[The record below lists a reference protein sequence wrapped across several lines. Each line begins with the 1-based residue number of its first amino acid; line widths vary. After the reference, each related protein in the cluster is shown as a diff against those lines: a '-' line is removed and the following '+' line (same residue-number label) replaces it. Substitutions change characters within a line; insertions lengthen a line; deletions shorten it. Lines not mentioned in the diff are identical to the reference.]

1 MASYKVEN
9 IESVDELL
17 DNKTNEDVGVE
28 PMIFAPDEPRV
39 TVTERVLNI
48 PDELQTI
55 GVEND
60 NNVERIYFE
69 IPRYFDE
76 VNDLSEFNFYIN
88 YLNANQ
94 EPNQYHCTDLEV
106 EGDNV
111 VFSWLT
117 SENVYAYRG
126 IVRFIVYAVASDNR
140 KWNTTVAELN
150 VLEGLETEGQIIDN
164 NPDIIN
170 ELINLQEQFE
180 EALDTIEQQQSTIEA
195 QQSTISSQQ
204 TTITN
209 QQNKI
214 TEQQDQIDN
223 AIEVMGD
230 YEIVQDNP
238 TQIRFKKG
246 DGTYGDT
253 VNLGDNLA
261 SKSMVNAGYD
271 TYSGNSYSGSA
282 SDYGIEIGKASG
294 AYEQVTTNGYQLF
307 DASKIAT
314 KSKGG
319 ATVTYNGDGSFTVS
333 GNGQLTNAWVTF
345 YDLSYESFLKLCKDP
360 TKVSLNN
367 NGVSNPSFTLVVQK
381 VSDGTVVAS
390 VSNGKT
396 VDVSSF
402 LSDDY
407 RFRFQF
413 YGANGSTIVVGITKP
428 MLYCQGDGTW
438 EPFTGGEPSPNPNY
452 AQEPKFFEPTEF
464 VSHSKNLLDNDNIAN
479 YFDKNYGTYNGYKI
493 KNLKPNTKYIMSTNV
508 PKSEPATL
516 YFGGIIT
523 SINGVYVNIPKT
535 MSTNKNGEI
544 DFYIRTDNSSGYNLD
559 DFVNGKYYIQLEE
572 GENATPYNDYKGQ
585 STTPL
590 DIILRALPNGV
601 CDTYEDGI
609 VTRRIGKVVFDG
621 SDDGYRVNNYTSP
634 SSSTNNFG
642 YYIITINGIVN
653 VGSSSNIKSFL
664 VNKLQKVINPPAAEE
679 MSCYQVSTSIIVFT
693 NQYITKEEFNSFL
706 QSNPIEVWYE
716 LEIPTTEYYS
726 FPIIP
731 SYFPYTNAWHDSEVE
746 ASDLTWFINTYARNS
761 EYTDE
766 FLQKFFALQRTGK
779 VYTVRFPLWNTS
791 QSPVGEKL
799 HHNVGLTCTPST
811 DTVVGQDDYESI
823 PLFKTY
829 DVNAYVDDTGKIH
842 VTAFKGDENFRD
854 VGKVDVFVLGMSY
867 YERYWEGN
875 GYWYYSRTDSP
886 KDGYKIARE
895 CVGNDGRIMPYALY
909 SKYVSGEIDGTLY
922 SSKGLKPRRNMSY
935 NVSESEYHKRGKY
948 YGGGK
953 TSLYKYLLTTFYLK
967 YATLNTQS
975 VMQGTSNYSYQY
987 ACVQAENNVKRVV
1000 LTTAQANNFVVGSY
1014 VSIGEKGGN
1023 SSVDRGNSYMH
1034 NIADSVKILS
1044 IESVGD
1050 SNSAINVDVEE
1061 PFDTTTTT
1069 YISTM
1074 HWCSG
1079 FSDDVLGRDGSPSS
1093 LTDAK
1098 HPMVLQGIETM
1109 VGGYEVM
1116 GNAIMDITSSTG
1128 TRKPYIINDNS
1139 KIIQSVTNIKS
1150 TYETSNDIQ
1159 PTTLN
1164 AWNYITEMKLDI
1176 ENGYFGI
1183 TKAGVSGSGSTVGF
1197 CDGLYVDNST
1207 SGQRELLALGALG
1220 SGVHD
1225 GLSCLHA
1232 HSSLSNARWAI
1243 LSRLSI

>member
-17 DNKTNEDVGVE
+17 GNKTNEDVGIE

-39 TVTERVLNI
+39 TINERVLEI
-48 PDELQTI
+48 PDELKTI

-126 IVRFIVYAVASDNR
+126 IVRFIVYAVATDNR

-164 NPDIIN
+164 NPDIID
-170 ELINLQEQFE
+170 ELINLKPQVED
-180 EALDTIEQQQSTIEA
+180 ALERIDEQQDAIKA

-214 TEQQDQIDN
+214 AEQQDQIDD
-223 AIEVMGD
+223 AIDVMGD
-230 YEIVQDNP
+230 YEVVQDNP

-246 DGTYGDT
+246 NGTYGDT

-294 AYEQVTTNGYQLF
+294 AYEQEGTPTPESPIEPKFFEPKHVNTNGGNLF
-307 DASKIAT
+307 DASKIPT
-314 KSKGG
+314 KSQGG
-319 ATVTYNGDGSFTVS
+319 ATVTNNGDGSFTISGS
-333 GNGQLTNAWVTF
+333 GNLSSDFNMNVICPLKVKAGKCILECFADKGTYPYFEIQLKEEGGTTIKTFVMSSTTNTHEVT
-345 YDLSYESFLKLCKDP
+345 LSEEEAQKI
-360 TKVSLNN
+360 TKMNI
-367 NGVSNPSFTLVVQK
+367 
-381 VSDGTVVAS
+381 
-390 VSNGKT
+390 
-396 VDVSSF
+396 
-402 LSDDY
+402 Y
-407 RFRFQF
+407 F
-413 YGANGSTIVVGITKP
+413 YGYSGKPIVTGTIKP
-428 MLYCQGDGTW
+428 MLYQDGDGTW
-438 EPFTGGEPSPNPNY
+438 YPF
-452 AQEPKFFEPTEF
+452 
-464 VSHSKNLLDNDNIAN
+464 
-479 YFDKNYGTYNGYKI
+479 
-493 KNLKPNTKYIMSTNV
+493 
-508 PKSEPATL
+508 
-516 YFGGIIT
+516 
-523 SINGVYVNIPKT
+523 
-535 MSTNKNGEI
+535 
-544 DFYIRTDNSSGYNLD
+544 
-559 DFVNGKYYIQLEE
+559 
-572 GENATPYNDYKGQ
+572 NAD
-585 STTPL
+585 STPL
-590 DIILRALPNGV
+590 NLTLRALPNGV
-601 CDTYEDGI
+601 CETYENGVI
-609 VTRRIGKVVFDG
+609 TRKVGFIEFDG
-621 SDDGYRVNNYTSP
+621 SSDENWVSYNSNKVFAIVITSRKY
-634 SSSTNNFG
+634 SSSQNHVGDLLCDKLENISYLNAYNGVAQGIGGYTNNL
-642 YYIITINGIVN
+642 IGIHLN
-653 VGSSSNIKSFL
+653 DKSVTDIL
-664 VNKLQKVINPPAAEE
+664 
-679 MSCYQVSTSIIVFT
+679 
-693 NQYITKEEFNSFL
+693 SFKAYL
-706 QSNPIEVWYE
+706 QSHPIKVWYE
-716 LEIPTTEYYS
+716 LAEPTTEQVDL
-726 FPIIP
+726 PVIP
-731 SYFPYTNAWHDSEVE
+731 SYSTYTNAWHDSEVE

-779 VYTVRFPLWNTS
+779 VYTVKFPLWNTS
-791 QSPVGEKL
+791 QSPIGEKL
-799 HHNVGLTCTPST
+799 HHNTGLNCTPST

-842 VTAFKGDENFRD
+842 VTAFKGDNNFKD

-867 YERYWEGN
+867 YERFWEEN

-909 SKYVSGEIDGTLY
+909 SKYVSGEIDGALY

-975 VMQGTSNYSYQY
+975 VMQGTSNYNYQY
-987 ACVQAENNVKRVV
+987 ACAQTENGVKRVV

-1044 IESVGD
+1044 IESISD

-1061 PFDTTTTT
+1061 EFDTTATT

-1079 FSDDVLGRDGSPSS
+1079 FSDDILGRDGSPSS

-1098 HPMVLQGIETM
+1098 HPMVLQGIECM

-1116 GNAIMDITSSTG
+1116 GNAIMDITSLKG

-1139 KIIQSVTNIKS
+1139 KIIQSATDIKS

-1183 TKAGVSGSGSTVGF
+1183 TKAGVDGSGSAVGF
-1197 CDGLYVDNST
+1197 CDGLYVDSGT
-1207 SGQRELLALGALG
+1207 SGQREFLALGALG
-1220 SGVHD
+1220 SGVAG
-1225 GLSCLHA
+1225 GLSYLYA
-1232 HSSLSNARWAI
+1232 TYSLSLASWFI

>member
-1 MASYKVEN
+1 MAKYNVEN
-9 IESVDELL
+9 IKSVDEIL
-17 DNKTNEDVGVE
+17 DNNTNEDLGIQ

-94 EPNQYHCTDLEV
+94 EPNQYHCTDVEV

-117 SENVYAYRG
+117 SEHVYAYRG
-126 IVRFIVYAVASDNR
+126 IVRFIVYAVATDNR

-214 TEQQDQIDN
+214 TEQQTQIDN
-223 AIEVMGD
+223 AIDIMGD

-246 DGTYGDT
+246 NGTYGDT

-271 TYSGNSYSGSA
+271 TYSGNSYSGNA

-294 AYEQVTTNGYQLF
+294 NYEQEGTPTP
-307 DASKIAT
+307 
-314 KSKGG
+314 
-319 ATVTYNGDGSFTVS
+319 
-333 GNGQLTNAWVTF
+333 
-345 YDLSYESFLKLCKDP
+345 ESP
-360 TKVSLNN
+360 V
-367 NGVSNPSFTLVVQK
+367 
-381 VSDGTVVAS
+381 
-390 VSNGKT
+390 
-396 VDVSSF
+396 
-402 LSDDY
+402 
-407 RFRFQF
+407 
-413 YGANGSTIVVGITKP
+413 
-428 MLYCQGDGTW
+428 
-438 EPFTGGEPSPNPNY
+438 
-452 AQEPKFFEPTEF
+452 EPKFFEPKHII
-464 VSHSKNLLDNDNIAN
+464 SSGNNLYPLDNFANLNSNITIDDDGWFVINHTNNTGGNEFFNIFHKPIKELKKNSN
-479 YFDKNYGTYNGYKI
+479 YYFTIELEKNIFIGSPI
-493 KNLKPNTKYIMSTNV
+493 LYINSL
-508 PKSEPATL
+508 E
-516 YFGGIIT
+516 
-523 SINGVYVNIPKT
+523 VNSSNRT
-535 MSTNKNGEI
+535 QFKNGDTAFRFDSDNKTVLLTTKESFDSLQYYLLRTYLYIPNGSSI
-544 DFYIRTDNSSGYNLD
+544 DFKFRITLSP
-559 DFVNGKYYIQLEE
+559 I
-572 GENATPYNDYKGQ
+572 ENASFETYK
-585 STTPL
+585 SIYTTPL
-590 DIILRALPNGV
+590 SLILRALPNGV
-601 CDTYEDGI
+601 KDTYENGV
-609 VTRRIGKVVFDG
+609 VTRRIKEITFDG
-621 SDDGYRVNNYTSP
+621 SSDENWISMYNIGNTNRFRFELSNNLSASTANGICDKLPFEGNHTNDKEHFYTQ
-634 SSSTNNFG
+634 TNNIF
-642 YYIITINGIVN
+642 I
-653 VGSSSNIKSFL
+653 FL
-664 VNKLQKVINPPAAEE
+664 NKERANSIEE
-679 MSCYQVSTSIIVFT
+679 LRSY
-693 NQYITKEEFNSFL
+693 L
-706 QSNPIEVWYE
+706 QSNPIKVWYQ
-716 LEIPTTEYYS
+716 LATPTTEGIEL
-726 FPIIP
+726 PIIP
-731 SYFPYTNAWHDSEVE
+731 SYYPYTNAWHDSEVE

-779 VYTVRFPLWNTS
+779 VYTVKFPLWNTS

-811 DTVVGQDDYESI
+811 DTVAGQDDYESI

-829 DVNAYVDDTGKIH
+829 DVNAYVDDIGKVH
-842 VTAFKGDENFRD
+842 VTAFKGDNNFKD

-867 YERYWEGN
+867 YERFWEEN

-886 KDGYKIARE
+886 KDGYTIARE

-975 VMQGTSNYSYQY
+975 IMQGTSNYSYQY
-987 ACVQAENNVKRVV
+987 ACAQAENGVKRVV

-1014 VSIGEKGGN
+1014 VSIGEKGSN

-1050 SNSAINVDVEE
+1050 SNSAINVDIEE

-1074 HWCSG
+1074 HWRSG

-1128 TRKPYIINDNS
+1128 TRKPYVINDNS

-1183 TKAGVSGSGSTVGF
+1183 TKAGVSGSGSAVGF
-1197 CDGLYVDNST
+1197 CDGLYVDSGT
-1207 SGQRELLALGALG
+1207 SGQREFLAVGGLG
-1220 SGVHD
+1220 SGSAV
-1225 GLSCLHA
+1225 GLSYLYA
-1232 HSSLSNARWAI
+1232 DYSLSIAGWFI

>member
-1 MASYKVEN
+1 MAKYNVEN
-9 IESVDELL
+9 IKSVDEIL
-17 DNKTNEDVGVE
+17 DNNTNEDLGIQ

-39 TVTERVLNI
+39 TINERVLDI
-48 PDELQTI
+48 PDELKTI

-126 IVRFIVYAVASDNR
+126 IVRFIVYAVATDNR

-223 AIEVMGD
+223 AIDVMGD

-294 AYEQVTTNGYQLF
+294 AYEQEGTPTPESPIEPKFFEPSNVNTNGGNLF
-307 DASKIAT
+307 DASKLPT
-314 KSKGG
+314 TTQGG
-319 ATVTYNGDGSFTVS
+319 ATVTNNGDGSFTVEGS
-333 GNGQLTNAWVTF
+333 GTTTDIFNNYVDLTKK
-345 YDLSYESFLKLCKDP
+345 ESLKLLKIGKLYLSGGFSTPRFDVLIHTSSGFKELIMGET
-360 TKVSLNN
+360 TKFIDITREIL
-367 NGVSNPSFTLVVQK
+367 
-381 VSDGTVVAS
+381 
-390 VSNGKT
+390 
-396 VDVSSF
+396 
-402 LSDDY
+402 DDTNFY
-407 RFRFQF
+407 IRFRF
-413 YGANGSTIVVGITKP
+413 YASNGSAIKTGIIKP
-428 MLYCQGDGTW
+428 MVYQDGDGTW
-438 EPFTGGEPSPNPNY
+438 YPFN
-452 AQEPKFFEPTEF
+452 
-464 VSHSKNLLDNDNIAN
+464 AN
-479 YFDKNYGTYNGYKI
+479 
-493 KNLKPNTKYIMSTNV
+493 S
-508 PKSEPATL
+508 
-516 YFGGIIT
+516 
-523 SINGVYVNIPKT
+523 
-535 MSTNKNGEI
+535 
-544 DFYIRTDNSSGYNLD
+544 
-559 DFVNGKYYIQLEE
+559 
-572 GENATPYNDYKGQ
+572 
-585 STTPL
+585 TPL
-590 DIILRALPNGV
+590 SLTLRALPNGV
-601 CDTYEDGI
+601 KDTYEDDMI
-609 VTRRIGKVVFDG
+609 TRRIGEIEFDG
-621 SDDGYRVNNYTSP
+621 SSDENWKYSSLAKAFYTPASEHGAKYQQFILCDRFGKASGTEKYENKKCAIDG
-634 SSSTNNFG
+634 
-642 YYIITINGIVN
+642 
-653 VGSSSNIKSFL
+653 
-664 VNKLQKVINPPAAEE
+664 
-679 MSCYQVSTSIIVFT
+679 VSLWFKYDSLGQSVDAWKTW
-693 NQYITKEEFNSFL
+693 L
-706 QSNPIEVWYE
+706 QSNPIKVWYE
-716 LEIPTTEYYS
+716 LAEPTTEQVDL
-726 FPIIP
+726 PVIP
-731 SYFPYTNAWHDSEVE
+731 SYYPFTNAWHDSEVE

-779 VYTVRFPLWNTS
+779 VYTVKFPLWNTS

-829 DVNAYVDDTGKIH
+829 DVNAYVDDIGKVH
-842 VTAFKGDENFRD
+842 VTAFKGDDNFKD

-867 YERYWEGN
+867 YERFWEEN

-975 VMQGTSNYSYQY
+975 VMQGTSNYNYQY

-1044 IESVGD
+1044 IESISD

-1061 PFDTTTTT
+1061 EFDTTATT

-1079 FSDDVLGRDGSPSS
+1079 FSDDILGRDGSPSS

-1098 HPMVLQGIETM
+1098 HPMVLQGIECM

-1116 GNAIMDITSSTG
+1116 GNAIMDITSSEG
-1128 TRKPYIINDNS
+1128 TRKPYIINDSS
-1139 KIIQSVTNIKS
+1139 KIIQSVTDIKS
-1150 TYETSNDIQ
+1150 TYKTSNDIQ

-1164 AWNYITEMKLDI
+1164 AFNYIIEMKLDI

-1183 TKAGVSGSGSTVGF
+1183 TKAGVDGSGSAVGF
-1197 CDGLYVDNST
+1197 CDGLYVDSGT
-1207 SGQRELLALGALG
+1207 SGQREFLALGFLG
-1220 SGVHD
+1220 SGAND
-1225 GLSCLHA
+1225 GLSFLFA
-1232 HSSLSNARWAI
+1232 ASSLSVAVWRF

>member
-17 DNKTNEDVGVE
+17 GNKTNEDVGIE

-39 TVTERVLNI
+39 TINERVLEI
-48 PDELQTI
+48 PDELKTI

-126 IVRFIVYAVASDNR
+126 IVRFIVYAVATDNR

-214 TEQQDQIDN
+214 TEQQEQIDDS
-223 AIEVMGD
+223 IEVMGD
-230 YEIVQDNP
+230 YEIVQENP

-246 DGTYGDT
+246 DGTYGNT

-271 TYSGNSYSGSA
+271 TYSGNSYSGST

-294 AYEQVTTNGYQLF
+294 AYEQEGTPTP
-307 DASKIAT
+307 
-314 KSKGG
+314 
-319 ATVTYNGDGSFTVS
+319 
-333 GNGQLTNAWVTF
+333 
-345 YDLSYESFLKLCKDP
+345 ESP
-360 TKVSLNN
+360 
-367 NGVSNPSFTLVVQK
+367 
-381 VSDGTVVAS
+381 
-390 VSNGKT
+390 
-396 VDVSSF
+396 
-402 LSDDY
+402 
-407 RFRFQF
+407 
-413 YGANGSTIVVGITKP
+413 I
-428 MLYCQGDGTW
+428 
-438 EPFTGGEPSPNPNY
+438 
-452 AQEPKFFEPTEF
+452 EPKFFEP
-464 VSHSKNLLDNDNIAN
+464 KNGYSFGKNIINQFDLDKYNKEVEPIYNRYTIKGLIPNAN
-479 YFDKNYGTYNGYKI
+479 YT
-493 KNLKPNTKYIMSTNV
+493 MSSNV
-508 PKSEPATL
+508 PETSNATL
-516 YFGGIIT
+516 YFAGAT
-523 SINGVYVNIPKT
+523 TAKNGVFINKPKT
-535 MSTNKNGEI
+535 FKT
-544 DFYIRTDNSSGYNLD
+544 DFSGSIVFLVRTDDTSGYKLE
-559 DFVNGKYYIQLEE
+559 DFENGTYYIMLNE
-572 GENATPYNDYKGQ
+572 GETAQEYVPFKGQ
-585 STTPL
+585 DTTPL
-590 DIILRALPNGV
+590 DITLRALPNGV
-601 CDTYEDGI
+601 CDTYEDGVI
-609 VTRRIGKVVFDG
+609 TRRIGVANFDG
-621 SDDGYRVNNYTSP
+621 SGDEAWQFLTLPGLNQFYTTIENMKYDGNSIPILCNKFKSILIKNRQYNYNTIYSGE
-634 SSSTNNFG
+634 TTFG
-642 YYIITINGIVN
+642 INIEA
-653 VGSSSNIKSFL
+653 
-664 VNKLQKVINPPAAEE
+664 PTD
-679 MSCYQVSTSIIVFT
+679 VSGWKTW
-693 NQYITKEEFNSFL
+693 L
-706 QSNPIEVWYE
+706 QSNPITVWYE
-716 LEIPTTEYYS
+716 LAEPYTEQCNL
-726 FPIIP
+726 PVIP

-746 ASDLTWFINTYARNS
+746 ASDLTWFINTYARNN

-779 VYTVRFPLWNTS
+779 VYTVKFPLWNTS

-829 DVNAYVDDTGKIH
+829 DVNAYVDDIGKVH
-842 VTAFKGDENFRD
+842 VTAFKGDDNFKD

-867 YERYWEGN
+867 YERFWEEN

-1139 KIIQSVTNIKS
+1139 KIIQNATDIKT

-1159 PTTLN
+1159 PTTLS

-1183 TKAGVSGSGSTVGF
+1183 TKAGVSGSGSAVGF
-1197 CDGLYVDNST
+1197 CDGLYVDSGT
-1207 SGQRELLALGALG
+1207 SGQIRLNTHLQALLNL
-1220 SGVHD
+1220 
-1225 GLSCLHA
+1225 
-1232 HSSLSNARWAI
+1232 
-1243 LSRLSI
+1243 

>member
-1 MASYKVEN
+1 MAKYNVEN
-9 IESVDELL
+9 IKSVDEIL
-17 DNKTNEDVGVE
+17 DNNTNEYLGIQ

-126 IVRFIVYAVASDNR
+126 IVRFIVYAVATDNR

-214 TEQQDQIDN
+214 TEQQEQIDDS
-223 AIEVMGD
+223 IEVMGD
-230 YEIVQDNP
+230 YEVVQDNP

-294 AYEQVTTNGYQLF
+294 AYEQEGTPTP
-307 DASKIAT
+307 
-314 KSKGG
+314 
-319 ATVTYNGDGSFTVS
+319 
-333 GNGQLTNAWVTF
+333 
-345 YDLSYESFLKLCKDP
+345 ESP
-360 TKVSLNN
+360 
-367 NGVSNPSFTLVVQK
+367 
-381 VSDGTVVAS
+381 
-390 VSNGKT
+390 
-396 VDVSSF
+396 
-402 LSDDY
+402 
-407 RFRFQF
+407 
-413 YGANGSTIVVGITKP
+413 I
-428 MLYCQGDGTW
+428 
-438 EPFTGGEPSPNPNY
+438 
-452 AQEPKFFEPTEF
+452 EPKFFEPKNGYSVGKNMFDKDNVVANNGVSGVDGTFLSQTGTYRTDYIDINSDF
-464 VSHSKNLLDNDNIAN
+464 VSIFISGNKTSQTATSEVLAWYDNEKNFISGERMERDGV
-479 YFDKNYGTYNGYKI
+479 F
-493 KNLKPNTKYIMSTNV
+493 PN
-508 PKSEPATL
+508 KSYEIPSNA
-516 YFGGIIT
+516 
-523 SINGVYVNIPKT
+523 SYVIFNFR
-535 MSTNKNGEI
+535 NEDI
-544 DFYIRTDNSSGYNLD
+544 DE
-559 DFVNGKYYIQLEE
+559 IQLSYGSTEQPY
-572 GENATPYNDYKGQ
+572 TPFVGQ

-590 DIILRALPNGV
+590 NITLRALPNGV
-601 CDTYEDGI
+601 CDTYENGVI
-609 VTRRIGKVVFDG
+609 TRRIGKVVFDG
-621 SDDGYRVNNYTSP
+621 SDMSGWEYNATL
-634 SSSTNNFG
+634 TNTYQFSINLNANG
-642 YYIITINGIVN
+642 TNGANGI
-653 VGSSSNIKSFL
+653 SNRFEFIDNHNDIEHIKIAS
-664 VNKLQKVINPPAAEE
+664 NG
-679 MSCYQVSTSIIVFT
+679 
-693 NQYITKEEFNSFL
+693 YIYLHIKKDRLNGRTIDDLKTWL
-706 QSNPIEVWYE
+706 YSNPIDVYYE
-716 LEIPTTEYYS
+716 LSTPITEYYS

-731 SYFPYTNAWHDSEVE
+731 SYFNYTNAWHDSEVE

-779 VYTVRFPLWNTS
+779 VYTVKFPLWDTS

-867 YERYWEGN
+867 YERFWEEN

-886 KDGYKIARE
+886 KEGYTIARE
-895 CVGNDGRIMPYALY
+895 CIGNDGSTKPYALY
-909 SKYVSGEIDGTLY
+909 SKYISGEIDGVLY

-975 VMQGTSNYSYQY
+975 VMQGTSNYNYQY
-987 ACVQAENNVKRVV
+987 ACAQTENGVKRVV

-1044 IESVGD
+1044 IESISD

-1061 PFDTTTTT
+1061 EFDTTATT

-1079 FSDDVLGRDGSPSS
+1079 FSDDILGRDGSPSS

-1098 HPMVLQGIETM
+1098 HPMVLQGIECM

-1116 GNAIMDITSSTG
+1116 GNAIMDITSLKG

-1139 KIIQSVTNIKS
+1139 KIIQSATDIKS

-1183 TKAGVSGSGSTVGF
+1183 TKAGVDGSGSAVGF
-1197 CDGLYVDNST
+1197 CDGLYVDGGA
-1207 SGQRELLALGALG
+1207 SGQREFLAFGNLWY
-1220 SGVHD
+1220 GVYD
-1225 GLSCLHA
+1225 GLSCLRA
-1232 HSSLSNARWAI
+1232 SSSLSNAYWYI

>member
-1 MASYKVEN
+1 MAKYNVEN
-9 IESVDELL
+9 IKSVDEIL
-17 DNKTNEDVGVE
+17 DNNTNEDLGIQ

-94 EPNQYHCTDLEV
+94 EPNQYHCTDVEV

-117 SENVYAYRG
+117 SKNVYAYRG
-126 IVRFIVYAVASDNR
+126 IVRFIVYAVATDNR

-214 TEQQDQIDN
+214 TEQQEQIDDS
-223 AIEVMGD
+223 IEVMGD
-230 YEIVQDNP
+230 YEVVQDNP

-294 AYEQVTTNGYQLF
+294 NYEQVTTTGKNLF
-307 DASKIAT
+307 DINEINTIGSNLINNGNG
-314 KSKGG
+314 SL
-319 ATVTYNGDGSFTVS
+319 TVKTNSSSSGVSSNVLLSEACPTLEVGKTYTLQANSTGSNKFIYLSGINVSLYFGSSFTVTQSHLDSMILFYAS
-333 GNGQLTNAWVTF
+333 GTDTSATI
-345 YDLSYESFLKLCKDP
+345 
-360 TKVSLNN
+360 
-367 NGVSNPSFTLVVQK
+367 
-381 VSDGTVVAS
+381 SDIQIELGS
-390 VSNGKT
+390 VST
-396 VDVSSF
+396 
-402 LSDDY
+402 DY
-407 RFRFQF
+407 
-413 YGANGSTIVVGITKP
+413 
-428 MLYCQGDGTW
+428 
-438 EPFTGGEPSPNPNY
+438 EPFTGGEPSPSPDY
-452 AQEPKFFEPTEF
+452 AQEPKFFEPKHVNTNGGNLF
-464 VSHSKNLLDNDNIAN
+464 DASKIPNKTHGGATVTNNHDGSFTISGNGNITTGNYDLRMDLTHEETIKLL
-479 YFDKNYGTYNGYKI
+479 KVGT
-493 KNLKPNTKYIMSTNV
+493 LKCNFEIV
-508 PKSEPATL
+508 SEP
-516 YFGGIIT
+516 YFYILI
-523 SINGVYVNIPKT
+523 V
-535 MSTNKNGEI
+535 NKNGVIKEI
-544 DFYIRTDNSSGYNLD
+544 NGITTGLKTLDITQEYLNDDSFYLRYGFYGILNKPIKSGTIKPMVYQDGDGAWL
-559 DFVNGKYYIQLEE
+559 
-572 GENATPYNDYKGQ
+572 PYNAD
-585 STTPL
+585 STPL
-590 DIILRALPNGV
+590 DITLRALPNGV
-601 CDTYEDGI
+601 CDTYENRVI
-609 VTRRIGKVVFDG
+609 TRRVGVYIADTIDSLQIQV
-621 SDDGYRVNNYTSP
+621 
-634 SSSTNNFG
+634 SSGRKFFALTPENKKYQG
-642 YYIITINGIVN
+642 GMT
-653 VGSSSNIKSFL
+653 SFL
-664 VNKLQKVINPPAAEE
+664 CNKIQKTEADTQDDCIYQNPLNFVIVGTIDDTLETFKEKFLN
-679 MSCYQVSTSIIVFT
+679 TIV
-693 NQYITKEEFNSFL
+693 Y
-706 QSNPIEVWYE
+706 YE
-716 LEIPTTEYYS
+716 LAEPTTERVDL
-726 FPIIP
+726 PVIP
-731 SYFPYTNAWHDSEVE
+731 SYYPYTNAWHDSEVK
-746 ASDLTWFINTYARNS
+746 ASELTWFINTYARNN

-779 VYTVRFPLWNTS
+779 VYTVKFPLWNTS

-829 DVNAYVDDTGKIH
+829 DVNAYVDDSGKIH
-842 VTAFKGDENFRD
+842 VTAFKGDNNFND
-854 VGKVDVFVLGMSY
+854 IGKVDVFVLGMSY
-867 YERYWEGN
+867 YERFWEEN

-975 VMQGTSNYSYQY
+975 VMQGTSNYNYQY

-1000 LTTAQANNFVVGSY
+1000 LTTVQANNFVVGSY
-1014 VSIGEKGGN
+1014 VSIGEKGSN

-1044 IESVGD
+1044 IESISD

-1139 KIIQSVTNIKS
+1139 KIIQSVVNIKS

-1159 PTTLN
+1159 PTTLS

-1183 TKAGVSGSGSTVGF
+1183 TKAGVSGSGSAVGF
-1197 CDGLYVDNST
+1197 CDGLYVDSGT
-1207 SGQRELLALGALG
+1207 SGQREFLAVG
-1220 SGVHD
+1220 SLWSGSSD
-1225 GLSCLHA
+1225 GLSYLLA
-1232 HSSLSNARWAI
+1232 SASLSHAIWHI